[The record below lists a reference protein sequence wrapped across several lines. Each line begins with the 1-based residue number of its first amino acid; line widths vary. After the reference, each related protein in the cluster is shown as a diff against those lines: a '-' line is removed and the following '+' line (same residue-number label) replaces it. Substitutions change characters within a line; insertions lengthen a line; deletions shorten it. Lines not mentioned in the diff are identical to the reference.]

1 MVCEQGDDRGGNRE
15 KNGDR
20 RHCRRSA
27 VHISC
32 CRVGR
37 RLEER
42 IPRSGVVSSHVVGL
56 TKSHEGV
63 STILCQ
69 KNLTALLRRRRRADC
84 RGVPAARRVR
94 VATDKSRI
102 IGVYPIQ

>member
-1 MVCEQGDDRGGNRE
+1 MV
-15 KNGDR
+15 
-20 RHCRRSA
+20 
-27 VHISC
+27 
-32 CRVGR
+32 
-37 RLEER
+37 
-42 IPRSGVVSSHVVGL
+42 VVSSHVVGL

-102 IGVYPIQ
+102 IGVYPIQRAVHPFCVYAPRLELTHKHTNTYIERIDGCFLIARQTRLV